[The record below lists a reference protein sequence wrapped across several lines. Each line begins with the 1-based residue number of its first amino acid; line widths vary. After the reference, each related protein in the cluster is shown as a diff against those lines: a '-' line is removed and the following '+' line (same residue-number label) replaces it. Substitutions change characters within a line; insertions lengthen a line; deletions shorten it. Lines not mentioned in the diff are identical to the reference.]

1 MMNLG
6 LNLDNVSFPDRKSIT
21 KSDTHIQNIITEVK
35 KVDVDKINFDK
46 EDFNATSRVIQKQ
59 RVYIWIR
66 LYLKNE
72 IQITPETLVQIEY
85 NGQEKL
91 DTHFMFFGKK
101 GLERDKDGEIV
112 NFDPEDDTKVLCLMV
127 DVEKIDK
134 DNENIPF
141 MKTLFKLGKFYQP
154 QIIKKSDFN
163 FKVGETNLDFYDID
177 F

>member
-1 MMNLG
+1 MNLG

-134 DNENIPF
+134 DNEDIPF

>member
-1 MMNLG
+1 MNLG

-134 DNENIPF
+134 DNENIPVI
-141 MKTLFKLGKFYQP
+141 KTLFKLGKFYKP

>member
-134 DNENIPF
+134 DNEDIPF

>member
-1 MMNLG
+1 MMNIG
-6 LNLDNVSFPDRKSIT
+6 LNLDTVSFPDRKSIT

-46 EDFNATSRVIQKQ
+46 EDFNPSSRIIQKQ

-72 IQITPETLVQIEY
+72 IEIKPETLVQIEY

-101 GLERDKDGEIV
+101 GLERDKDGQIV

-141 MKTLFKLGKFYQP
+141 MKTLFKLGKFYEP

>member
-1 MMNLG
+1 MNLG

-72 IQITPETLVQIEY
+72 IKIAPETLVQIEY

-134 DNENIPF
+134 DNEDIPF

>member
-72 IQITPETLVQIEY
+72 IKITPETLVQIEY

-141 MKTLFKLGKFYQP
+141 MKTLFKLGKFYKP

>member
-1 MMNLG
+1 
-6 LNLDNVSFPDRKSIT
+6 
-21 KSDTHIQNIITEVK
+21 
-35 KVDVDKINFDK
+35 
-46 EDFNATSRVIQKQ
+46 
-59 RVYIWIR
+59 
-66 LYLKNE
+66 
-72 IQITPETLVQIEY
+72 
-85 NGQEKL
+85 
-91 DTHFMFFGKK
+91 MFFGKK
-101 GLERDKDGEIV
+101 GLERDKDGQIV

-141 MKTLFKLGKFYQP
+141 MKTLFKLGKFYEP